1 MPSNSSHTPPPSA
14 FSHIYKNYLKK
25 NNYKFNFNPKK
36 INDKNLKPWFT
47 MPFNA
52 ILDNLLNKKYI
63 GFEYGSGASTFYF
76 SRRVSKIYSIEY
88 YKNFYETLIKL
99 KLPKNCKLFC
109 NNIKEEVEKKYK
121 NNFYFKKHI
130 NSIKDLKHSKK
141 NKFFLLKH
149 GFISKDYRC
158 INYASKILEFKNNY
172 FDFISIDGQARE
184 LCVKYAVNKLK
195 RNGFIIFDNSDRGQY
210 NRIFNFLRKKN
221 FYRVDFWGIG
231 NYRSYE
237 WCTSIFFKKI
247 SILDIFYKTNKKKV
261 IYDMGKLQK

>member
-1 MPSNSSHTPPPSA
+1 MSSNSPA
-14 FSHIYKNYLKK
+14 LALSHIYKNYLKK
-25 NNYKFNFNPKK
+25 YNYKFKFNLKK
-36 INDKNLKPWFT
+36 LNDKDVTPWFT
-47 MPFNA
+47 LSFNA

-76 SRRVSKIYSIEY
+76 SRRVSKIYSIEFQ
-88 YKNFYETLIKL
+88 KNFYETLIKL
-99 KLPKNCKLFC
+99 KLPKNLKLF
-109 NNIKEEVEKKYK
+109 NNNKEAIEQKYK
-121 NNFYFKKHI
+121 NNFYFKKYI
-130 NSIKDLKHSKK
+130 SSIRDLKHSKK
-141 NKFFLLKH
+141 NKNFLLKH

-184 LCVKYAVNKLK
+184 LCTKYAVKKLK

-210 NRIFNFLRKKN
+210 KRIFNFLRKKN

-231 NYRSYE
+231 NFRSYE

-247 SILDIFYKTNKKKV
+247 SFLNIFYKVNKKKV
-261 IYDMGKLQK
+261 IKNIRKFQK